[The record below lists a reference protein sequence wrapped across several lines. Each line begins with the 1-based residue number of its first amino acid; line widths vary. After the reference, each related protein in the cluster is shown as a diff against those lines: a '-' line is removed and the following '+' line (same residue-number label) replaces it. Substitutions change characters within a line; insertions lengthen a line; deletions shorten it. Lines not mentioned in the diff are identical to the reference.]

1 MKDPSL
7 WHWLWWLITPALLGA
22 TVWLVHIDAP
32 FRIEFWV
39 SRRAFDQVVRQRT
52 ITGSLIPG
60 PRRVGLFNVDSTEVT
75 PKYITLF
82 WTSRGGRAF
91 FRYDVSG
98 TGLPGEI
105 DLGTGW
111 SAGSIPGS

>member
-1 MKDPSL
+1 
-7 WHWLWWLITPALLGA
+7 
-22 TVWLVHIDAP
+22 
-32 FRIEFWV
+32 
-39 SRRAFDQVVRQRT
+39 
-52 ITGSLIPG
+52 
-60 PRRVGLFNVDSTEVT
+60 VDSTEVT